1 MYIRLVSCQLLNYS
15 SEISNTRLLRDFRYS
30 LGGIFVFFRKT
41 LENDTYHI
49 GYASTRTDE
58 QDLTKIEFVKHTDN
72 GEFAPLMTKNEFE
85 EGVGHH
91 SVIHYNGEFYAVY
104 HGRDIDDHDKAIGDK
119 RTARICKLQIKD
131 GVIIAER

>member
-49 GYASTRTDE
+49 GYASARTDE
-58 QDLTKIEFVKHTDN
+58 QDLTKIEFVKHTD
-72 GEFAPLMTKNEFE
+72 
-85 EGVGHH
+85 
-91 SVIHYNGEFYAVY
+91 NGEFYAVY